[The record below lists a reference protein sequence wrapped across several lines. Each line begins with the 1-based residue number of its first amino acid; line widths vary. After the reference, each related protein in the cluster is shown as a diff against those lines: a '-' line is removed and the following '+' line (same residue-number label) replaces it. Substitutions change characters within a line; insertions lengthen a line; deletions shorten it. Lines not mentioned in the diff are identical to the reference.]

1 MWLALSSIVL
11 GTAIGCNVLALWLTG
26 SFERVAGRQ
35 SPLTPSGTLHSEP
48 SQPEMVLRQCRTRAG
63 AARRALAGT
72 GQTRKRS
79 PALMP
84 GFLHALYADQT
95 DAYTRGEHYH
105 AGINNRL

>member
-84 GFLHALYADQT
+84 GFLHHS
-95 DAYTRGEHYH
+95 TRTKRTLTSEER
-105 AGINNRL
+105 AATPGINNRL